1 MHSLK
6 RVFEYKNFKSTFM
19 FLIGLTIIENIIIVL
34 AVPYFFNLVLNEKVN
49 SGNIKEILV
58 FGLFFILLNIFRG
71 YYAQYLGYKTKEN
84 QIEIDN
90 SLKKDVF
97 KSLSE
102 EKIEHYSNRRSSDD
116 LKLVVNDS
124 EDASKYFHTFDKLY
138 IMGILRALTLIIIM
152 SYYDLKLGLITVL
165 IYFIGY
171 SIIIFANKYSI
182 RYINKKRNDETNLM
196 NYTAEAT
203 YGFDTV
209 KLLGIANYRKN
220 KMQQLLKAYQKHSFE
235 LDKVT
240 RTYTFFYEIVTFA
253 ITMNIVY
260 LGGLDLASGICSFA
274 ALTFIIQNSGYA
286 SNYISWVVTG
296 MPDYNNQRV
305 AFERILDYLENSS
318 QEDLEKGDSLEKIE
332 RIEFKDIDFTY
343 NTDNVINDFSLSINS
358 NDKVA
363 LVGKTG
369 SGKST
374 IINLLCRFY
383 DVTKGEILVNGKNI
397 NTYKLKDLRS
407 RIGYVMQEN
416 TIFDGTVLENI
427 NYADL
432 NLKEDTIISACKKIG
447 LHDHIMKLPDGYKT
461 TLKND
466 GDILSSGEKQLL
478 CFARIMIT
486 NSDIILLDEVT
497 SSLSYET
504 EMKIQSAIKE
514 VTKNKMCIIVAHR
527 LSTIRDCN
535 KIIIMED
542 GKIKEKGTHDELLA
556 QRGIYYKFYNN

>member
-6 RVFEYKNFKSTFM
+6 RVFEYKNFKSAFM
-19 FLIGLTIIENIIIVL
+19 LLIGLTIIENIIIVL

-49 SGNIKEILV
+49 SGNIREILV
-58 FGLFFILLNIFRG
+58 FGLLFILLNIFRG
-71 YYAQYLGYKTKEN
+71 CYMQYLGYRTKKN

-97 KSLSE
+97 SSLSK
-102 EKIEHYSNRRSSDD
+102 EKIERYSNNRTSDD

-124 EDASKYFHTFDKLY
+124 EDASKFFHTFDKLY

-165 IYFIGY
+165 VYFIGY

-182 RYINKKRNDETNLM
+182 KYINKKRNDETDLI
-196 NYTAEAT
+196 NYTNEAT

-209 KLLGIANYRKN
+209 KLLGIFKYRKN
-220 KMQQLLKAYQKHSFE
+220 KMQELLQALKKHSFE

-240 RTYTFFYEIVTFA
+240 RTYTIIYEIVTFA
-253 ITMNIVY
+253 ITMSIVY
-260 LGGLDLASGICSFA
+260 FGGLDLASGVCSFA
-274 ALTFIIQNSGYA
+274 ALTFIIQNSGTA

-296 MPDYNNQRV
+296 MPDYNNQKV
-305 AFERILDYLENSS
+305 AFERVLDYLESS
-318 QEDLEKGDSLEKIE
+318 NQEDLEKGISLDKIE
-332 RIEFKDIDFTY
+332 SIEFKNIDFAY
-343 NTDNVINDFSLSINS
+343 NTDNVIKEFSLSINS

-397 NTYKLKDLRS
+397 NNYKLKDLRS

-427 NYADL
+427 NYANL
-432 NLKEDTIISACKKIG
+432 SLKEDTIINACKKIG
-447 LHDHIMKLPDGYKT
+447 LHEHIMKLPDGYKT

-478 CFARIMIT
+478 CFARIMLT
-486 NSDIILLDEVT
+486 NPDIILLDEVT

-527 LSTIRDCN
+527 LSTIRDCK
-535 KIIIMED
+535 KIVLMQD
-542 GKIKEKGTHDELLA
+542 GKIEEVGTNDELIEK
-556 QRGIYYKFYNN
+556 QGMYYELVT